1 MGITD
6 IKSLLNSKSIS
17 KSEVKRPVNPG
28 KEFDTFLSEKV
39 TQNDQNVRFSKHA
52 QKRLEERKISMD
64 GDEYL
69 KLKEGI
75 DKLKEKGGKDSLIVT
90 NEAAYI
96 VDVDNEMVVTA
107 FDKDDMSENVVTKI
121 DSTLFIN

>member
-1 MGITD
+1 MKQEAQED
-6 IKSLLNSKSIS
+6 K
-17 KSEVKRPVNPG
+17 
-28 KEFDTFLSEKV
+28 
-39 TQNDQNVRFSKHA
+39 NVRFQKHA
-52 QKRLEERKISMD
+52 QKRLEERKISLD
-64 GDEYL
+64 GDEHL

-75 DKLKEKGGKDSLIVT
+75 NKLKEKGGKDSLIVT

-107 FDKDDMSENVVTKI
+107 FDKEDMSENVVTKI

>member
-6 IKSLLNSKSIS
+6 IKSLLGTKPLNKGER
-17 KSEVKRPVNPG
+17 KPVQSSDDSFRCLL
-28 KEFDTFLSEKV
+28 KQEAQEDK
-39 TQNDQNVRFSKHA
+39 NVRFSKHA
-52 QKRLEERKISMD
+52 QKRLEERKISLD

-75 DKLKEKGGKDSLIVT
+75 NKLKEKGGRDSLIVT

-107 FDKDDMSENVVTKI
+107 FDKEDMSENVVTKI

>member
-6 IKSLLNSKSIS
+6 IKSLLGTKSLN
-17 KSEVKRPVNPG
+17 KGERKPVQSSDDSFRRLL
-28 KEFDTFLSEKV
+28 KQEAQEDK
-39 TQNDQNVRFSKHA
+39 NVRFSKHA
-52 QKRLEERKISMD
+52 QKRLEERKISLD

-75 DKLKEKGGKDSLIVT
+75 NKLKEKGGRDSLIVT

-107 FDKDDMSENVVTKI
+107 FDKEDMSENVVTKI

>member
-6 IKSLLNSKSIS
+6 IKSLLRSKPLQKGEGKRQSNQDPS
-17 KSEVKRPVNPG
+17 FTNFLEKEVQEDK
-28 KEFDTFLSEKV
+28 
-39 TQNDQNVRFSKHA
+39 NVRFSKHA
-52 QKRLEERKISMD
+52 QKRLEERKVSMD

>member
-6 IKSLLNSKSIS
+6 IKSLLGTKSLSKGER
-17 KSEVKRPVNPG
+17 KPVQSSDDSFQRLL
-28 KEFDTFLSEKV
+28 KQEAQEDK
-39 TQNDQNVRFSKHA
+39 NVRFSKHA
-52 QKRLEERKISMD
+52 QKRLEERKISLD

-75 DKLKEKGGKDSLIVT
+75 NKLKEKGGKDSLIVT

-107 FDKDDMSENVVTKI
+107 FDKEDMSENVVTKI